1 MIVTLLPALLI
12 VTGGAGFVA
21 VLRGL
26 SRMGD
31 VMAGGIGSTM
41 GRLRW
46 AALAALMAGAGLS
59 GCKTNNV
66 ESAWQLIQ
74 QQQQEQALARQ
85 KEDEAENKRRPA
97 EPELMLSMIAEA
109 QRQER
114 YFASLAYIDAFQQQF
129 GNDPRVGPMRAEAL
143 RQTGRP
149 PPASRRTGPCWARRR
164 PPTVGTGWA

>member
-74 QQQQEQALARQ
+74 QQQQEQRW
-85 KEDEAENKRRPA
+85 R
-97 EPELMLSMIAEA
+97 
-109 QRQER
+109 
-114 YFASLAYIDAFQQQF
+114 
-129 GNDPRVGPMRAEAL
+129 
-143 RQTGRP
+143 GR
-149 PPASRRTGPCWARRR
+149 RRTRPRTSGGP
-164 PPTVGTGWA
+164 PSPS